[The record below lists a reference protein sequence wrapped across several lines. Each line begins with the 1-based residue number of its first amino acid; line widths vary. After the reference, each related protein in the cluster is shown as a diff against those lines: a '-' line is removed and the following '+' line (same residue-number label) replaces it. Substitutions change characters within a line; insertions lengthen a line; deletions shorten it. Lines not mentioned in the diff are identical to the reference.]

1 MNRSL
6 EFYEIW
12 QENTLA
18 NSYTVYHKKSEV

>member
-1 MNRSL
+1 MNRSI

-18 NSYTVYHKKSEV
+18 NRQTVYHKKSEV